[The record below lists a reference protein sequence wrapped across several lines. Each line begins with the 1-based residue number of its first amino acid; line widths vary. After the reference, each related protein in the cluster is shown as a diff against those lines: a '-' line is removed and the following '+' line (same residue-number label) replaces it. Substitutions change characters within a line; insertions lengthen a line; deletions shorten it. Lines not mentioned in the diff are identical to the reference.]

1 MRRTRSLTHALARSL
16 RYPST
21 GLRPG
26 PRRFLTFLSVLSLE
40 SAAATATGL
49 TVSAVSPSTDVALV
63 LGPAIMVV
71 FIIFGGSYQDP
82 ATLPRAWRPL
92 PRVSMIRRAFAGL
105 SVNEMAG
112 RDFGGCSGDAELERM
127 GFAEQQGGSMAALAK
142 ICAVNYLLSYLILKR
157 RAGMDTVRL
166 EDPGEA
172 PLAD

>member
-1 MRRTRSLTHALARSL
+1 MALPSLLFASVL
-16 RYPST
+16 YPCT

-105 SVNEMAG
+105 SVNEMVG
-112 RDFGGCSGDAELERM
+112 RDFGGCSGDAELGRM
-127 GFAEQQGGSMAALAK
+127 GFAEQQGGSLSALAK
-142 ICAVNYLLSYLILKR
+142 ICAVNYLLSYVILKR
-157 RAGMDTVRL
+157 RAKMDTVRL

-172 PLAD
+172 PLLD